1 MIVETI
7 VSNGCTCHIDDSAY
21 RDKTPEEIR
30 RIIRNFSDLIV
41 EKLQEQK
48 EKTA

>member
-1 MIVETI
+1 MIVKTI

-21 RDKTPEEIR
+21 RDKTPEEIE

-41 EKLQEQK
+41 GKLREQK
-48 EKTA
+48 KKTA